1 VGASA
6 ARHRR
11 LRTCGARLGADMI
24 PTALIGLACLTFHGP
39 HDAHDHG
46 GRSPQEQWERPA
58 PTGEVVIVGDGDH
71 RYRWESFPLQLPDG
85 REWLGATHGC
95 IVVDS
100 KNRLYMSAE
109 QGSSVLVFDGD
120 GRFLRSFGDD
130 WGPGLH
136 GLCLRTEAD
145 AEGVAREVLYLA
157 HTARREVLVT
167 TLEGDVLRHIAPPPA
182 ETGLY
187 PDPGQYR
194 PTSVAVAPDGT
205 TFVADGYGLSW
216 VHRYDADGLYL
227 SSFGGRGDEARHL
240 STPHGLWMDAS
251 GADPTL
257 IVADRENHR
266 IARYSLDGEFL
277 DGTDPESGLLRRPC
291 HLQFQGGLGVV
302 ADLSGRV
309 TLLDRELRLVAH
321 LGDNPDRSQHA
332 NYGVPPQDWRPA
344 AFCAPHCA
352 RIAPDGSIWVM
363 DWNVAGRV
371 TRLVPVAD

>member
-1 VGASA
+1 
-6 ARHRR
+6 
-11 LRTCGARLGADMI
+11 MI
-24 PTALIGLACLTFHGP
+24 PTALIGLACLTLHGP

-46 GRSPQEQWERPA
+46 SPATQESWERPT
-58 PTGEVVIVGDGDH
+58 PTEEPVIVGTGEH

-100 KNRLYMSAE
+100 KNRLYLSAE
-109 QGSSVLVFDGD
+109 QGSNVLVFDAD
-120 GRFLRSFGDD
+120 GTFLRSFGDD

-145 AEGVAREVLYLA
+145 ADGDPREVLYLA

-167 TLEGDVLRHIAPPPA
+167 TLDGQVLRRIAAPP
-182 ETGLY
+182 EESGLY
-187 PDPGQYR
+187 SDPGQYR

-216 VHRYDADGLYL
+216 IHRYDARGRYL
-227 SSFGGRGDEARHL
+227 SSFGGRGDGARHL
-240 STPHGLWMDAS
+240 STPHGLWMDTSEETPA
-251 GADPTL
+251 L
-257 IVADRENHR
+257 LVADRENHR
-266 IARYSLDGEFL
+266 IARYSVDGEFV
-277 DGTDPESGLLRRPC
+277 DATDADSGLLRRPC
-291 HLQFQGGLGVV
+291 HLQYEGDLGVV

-309 TLLDRELRLVAH
+309 TLLDRDLNLVAH

-332 NYGVPPQDWRPA
+332 NYGVLPQDWRPA